1 MAAIADE
8 TSTER
13 IERKSKKNMFLGTL
27 FGYIAIGV
35 SIIYGLFLTPEIVDV
50 VGESN
55 YGLYGLTASIMA
67 MLLVDFGLTNTI
79 NTYC

>member
-8 TSTER
+8 RNIEK
-13 IERKSKKNMFLGTL
+13 IERKSKKNLLLGTI
-27 FGYIAIGV
+27 FGYLAIGV

-55 YGLYGLTASIMA
+55 YGLYGLTASIMS
-67 MLLVDFGLTNTI
+67 MLLVDFGL
-79 NTYC
+79 